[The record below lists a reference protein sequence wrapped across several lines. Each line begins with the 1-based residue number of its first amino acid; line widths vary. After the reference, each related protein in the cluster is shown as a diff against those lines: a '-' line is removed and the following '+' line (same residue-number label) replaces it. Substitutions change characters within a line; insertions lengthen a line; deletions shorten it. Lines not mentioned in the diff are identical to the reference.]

1 MGSVIRNRKEQGK
14 HLPSPTLNVTTSKMS
29 SETCCGDMGAQ
40 GSHPHGTACSVITG
54 LACSCLAPG
63 SAEIQSEE
71 GHVVIGERDGEAEEA
86 EGGAEQGYGLSW
98 GLTSARSQGKL
109 RSVTL
114 IPQC

>member
-1 MGSVIRNRKEQGK
+1 MSQPQRCPVKLAAVTWELRAVI
-14 HLPSPTLNVTTSKMS
+14 PP
-29 SETCCGDMGAQ
+29 
-40 GSHPHGTACSVITG
+40 GTACSVITG

-71 GHVVIGERDGEAEEA
+71 GDVVIGERDGEAEEA